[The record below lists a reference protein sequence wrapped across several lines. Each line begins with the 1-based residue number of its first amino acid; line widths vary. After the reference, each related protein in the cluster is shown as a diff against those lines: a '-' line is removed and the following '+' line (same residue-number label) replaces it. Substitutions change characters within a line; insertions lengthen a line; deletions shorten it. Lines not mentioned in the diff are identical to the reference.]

1 MLKSLYRIDRGTFWL
16 WAVPI
21 VFVHGL
27 FGVAAAYNV
36 QTSLGAVDTGLIVVM
51 AMALAGR
58 FRDIGW
64 PVWIGPTFMLGT
76 MLVLPM
82 ALLFFMI
89 SMGTAG
95 SAFMPGL
102 TVISRFSG
110 LGNIVLLLLA
120 GCVPGRSPPPSQP
133 AGDDPSGG
141 LDVTQLPTS
150 FEKLRRGTAAAL
162 EFGVGGIVAL
172 LLIAAIVG
180 ILRAGK
186 GPNAEVGAASAA
198 TTSPAANAYGKNVLT
213 KETNDFLRDLAK
225 RSPSS
230 LK

>member
-1 MLKSLYRIDRGTFWL
+1 
-16 WAVPI
+16 
-21 VFVHGL
+21 
-27 FGVAAAYNV
+27 
-36 QTSLGAVDTGLIVVM
+36 VDTGLIVVM

-82 ALLFFMI
+82 LVLFYMI
-89 SMGTAG
+89 SIGAAG
-95 SAFMPGL
+95 SAFMPAL
-102 TVISRFSG
+102 RVIGQFSG

-133 AGDDPSGG
+133 AGDDPPGG
-141 LDVTQLPTS
+141 PDVTQSPTS
-150 FEKLRRGTAAAL
+150 FEKPQRGTAAAL

-180 ILRAGK
+180 ISRAGK

-198 TTSPAANAYGKNVLT
+198 TTSPAANPYGKNVLT
-213 KETNDFLRDLAK
+213 KETSDFLRDLAK

-230 LK
+230 VK